1 MVLEQIFCFDL
12 MAVGRVRAEKAA
24 NKYYPLDSRNGADL
38 WDILSGPHVAY
49 GLRKRVGEM
58 LYGRG
63 LLKTPEFRRA
73 EERLEHW
80 PKSPWTK
87 EEVTR
92 PGCHE
97 ALFARFKD
105 VMVCVADTFRNSALR
120 PETDCVWGPE
130 LTEDVTTREA
140 ESDCRIGRR
149 GYISEVWHGEWCAL
163 LLARRAAAAE
173 TDRARRWHGRSACY
187 ANENAVLDRPAS
199 LQAFGQT
206 HVRHFGLATE
216 MCFHCSW
223 PNSRAAFWI
232 GNRSVF
238 CQVVLV
244 ACVRWR
250 LLGIGP
256 AARRGARTG

>member
-1 MVLEQIFCFDL
+1 VVLEQIFCFDL

-87 EEVTR
+87 QEVTR

-105 VMVCVADTFRNSALR
+105 AMVCVADTFRNSALR

-140 ESDCRIGRR
+140 ESDLRIGRR

-199 LQAFGQT
+199 LLSARLTCGILDWQQKCVFIALGQT

-216 MCFHCSW
+216 VCF
-223 PNSRAAFWI
+223 
-232 GNRSVF
+232 
-238 CQVVLV
+238 
-244 ACVRWR
+244 
-250 LLGIGP
+250 
-256 AARRGARTG
+256 AR